1 MRYQSQGKASV
12 LLRSV
17 FQVTN
22 GQQKVNQMQM
32 QQRTIKILIVDD
44 HPLFRDGLRQALSLE
59 EDLLVIGQCEDGD
72 SAIRTI
78 RKMEP
83 NIVLLDVRLPG
94 MNGLQV
100 TRQIKNERLQVSIII
115 LTNYDETEQVIHAM
129 RAGAMAF
136 CKKDITPDDLVAVIR
151 DVMRGNRVVDD

>member
-1 MRYQSQGKASV
+1 MKLDQR
-12 LLRSV
+12 
-17 FQVTN
+17 
-22 GQQKVNQMQM
+22 KVNPMHNM

-59 EDLLVIGQCEDGD
+59 EDLQVIGYCEDGD
-72 SAIRTI
+72 SAMRAI
-78 RKMEP
+78 RKLEP

-115 LTNYDETEQVIHAM
+115 LTNYDETEQMIHAM
-129 RAGAMAF
+129 RAGATSWPSSA
-136 CKKDITPDDLVAVIR
+136 T
-151 DVMRGNRVVDD
+151 

>member
-1 MRYQSQGKASV
+1 
-12 LLRSV
+12 
-17 FQVTN
+17 
-22 GQQKVNQMQM
+22 
-32 QQRTIKILIVDD
+32 
-44 HPLFRDGLRQALSLE
+44 E
-59 EDLLVIGQCEDGD
+59 EDLQVIGYCEDGD

-136 CKKDITPDDLVAVIR
+136 CKKDITSDDLVAVIR
-151 DVMRGNRVVDD
+151 DVMRGNRVVDDMRLTEREMEVWINEQIHRISGTSGTYIHDSDEHHI